1 MNNIIADIGRS
12 RDYYRGKSIDFAGL
26 WTPGIRYFNDEYLTS
41 FVVYA
46 EKDSDGK
53 IIASALL
60 GCKQSHLSKLSHSD
74 RTSNEPILI
83 KDNNLG
89 VVGIEANDYW
99 IFICGSLRGISESSI
114 IVPDYTHALLEA
126 TADNKGKTI
135 YVENPK
141 SAYLVVGS
149 EELTRIVIGN
159 EVEELDNKKVDKEF
173 GKGLSSEDFTTIEKA
188 KLANIE
194 EDAQRNVI
202 EQITLN
208 GQVINPI
215 NKRVDLTFK
224 KNSYTIEKSTRVGSE
239 YLASYVLKENGAQVG
254 ATINIPKDTALLN
267 GDIKE
272 VVSNGTPFSGAKVG
286 DKYIDLLLND
296 ANKTHVYIPAT
307 ALVDVYDGSK
317 YISTENHVV
326 TLQYDILKS
335 DLESSDNPIKIGI
348 TQVEGLKKRLDYL
361 ESDESGVKSIT
372 GTDSKIVLVGNI
384 QFDSNIF
391 SLDSTSNTISVAAGK
406 FEVAGESKETER
418 KIIGNES
425 DTFDDLTLYGLR
437 SGIKEIK
444 QKTLNLDSVGP
455 GLTVKKFIVNEEP
468 VNKITLDIKENSSL
482 MIDSEGK
489 LDLNWSN
496 NIWI

>member
-1 MNNIIADIGRS
+1 MSNLVADIGRS

-26 WTPGIRYFNDEYLTS
+26 WTPGVRYFNDEYLIS

-60 GCKQSHLSKLSHSD
+60 GCKQSHLAKTSYND

-89 VVGIEANDYW
+89 VIGIKPNDYW
-99 IFICGSLRGISESSI
+99 IFICGSLRGISESAI

-141 SAYLVVGS
+141 SAYLVVGA

-159 EVEELDNKKVDKEF
+159 EVEELDKSKVDKED
-173 GKGLSSEDFTTIEKA
+173 GKGLSSEDFTTIEKV

-194 EDAQRNVI
+194 NNAQENVI

-208 GQVINPI
+208 GKIINPI
-215 NKRVDLTFK
+215 GKRVDLTFK
-224 KNSYTIEKSTRVGSE
+224 KNSYTIEKSTRVDSE
-239 YLASYVLKENGAQVG
+239 YLASYVLKENGKQVG
-254 ATINIPKDTALLN
+254 ATINIPKDTALLD
-267 GDIKE
+267 GTIKE
-272 VVSNGTPFSGAKVG
+272 VINNGEPFSGARIG

-326 TLQYDILKS
+326 ALQYDTLKS
-335 DLESSDNPIKIGI
+335 DLESSDNPIKINI
-348 TQVEGLKKRLDYL
+348 TQVDGLKNKLDYL
-361 ESDESGVKSIT
+361 ESEESGIKSIT
-372 GTDSKIVLVGNI
+372 GTDSKIVLVGNV

-391 SLDSTSNTISVAAGK
+391 SLDSASNIISVASGK
-406 FEVAGESKETER
+406 FEVAGESKETEK

-425 DTFDDLTLYGLR
+425 DTFDDLTIYGLR
-437 SGIKEIK
+437 SGIKEVK
-444 QKTLNLDSVGP
+444 QSSLGLDTIGP
-455 GLTVKKFIVNEEP
+455 GLIVKEFIVNEEP
-468 VNKITLDIKENSSL
+468 VNKITLDIKEGSSL
-482 MIDSEGK
+482 MIDSNGK